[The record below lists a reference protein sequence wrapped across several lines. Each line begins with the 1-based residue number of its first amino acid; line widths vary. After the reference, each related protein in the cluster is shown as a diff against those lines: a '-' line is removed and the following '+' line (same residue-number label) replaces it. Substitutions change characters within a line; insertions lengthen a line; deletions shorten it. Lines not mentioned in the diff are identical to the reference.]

1 MKKDEMEIRTG
12 VIILAAGSSSRLGQP
27 KQLLEFKGKTL
38 LEIAVEAAQSSL
50 ADSCVIVL
58 GANADLIVEKIRNT
72 KVDQVINENWESGM
86 ASSMQKGLKYLIEK
100 SDPDQVILML
110 SDQPFVDSNII
121 NSLIENKINYDNE
134 IIACSYNGTLG
145 VPVLFTKK
153 YFPELLS
160 LTGNEGAKKLVMA
173 HQDDLHTID
182 FPKGAIDID
191 TMEDYLNLKKDS

>member
-1 MKKDEMEIRTG
+1 MKKEIRTG

-38 LEIAVEAAQSSL
+38 LEIAVEAAQNSL
-50 ADSCVIVL
+50 ADSSVIVL
-58 GANADLIVEKIRNT
+58 GANADLIVEKILHT
-72 KVDQVINENWESGM
+72 KVDRVVNENWENGM
-86 ASSMQKGLKYLIEK
+86 ASSMQKGLKYLMEN
-100 SDPDQVILML
+100 SEPDQVILML
-110 SDQPFVDSNII
+110 SDQPFVDSKIPNL
-121 NSLIENKINYDNE
+121 LIKNKLNTSSE
-134 IIACSYNGTLG
+134 IIACSYNGTFG

-173 HQDDLHTID
+173 HQDDLHAID

-191 TMEDYLNLKKDS
+191 TIEDYLKLKNDS

>member
-1 MKKDEMEIRTG
+1 MKNEIRTG

-38 LEIAVEAAQSSL
+38 LEIAVEAAQNSL

-58 GANADLIVEKIRNT
+58 GANADLINEKIRHT
-72 KVDQVINENWESGM
+72 KVDQVVNENWQNGM
-86 ASSMQKGLKYLIEK
+86 ASSMQKGLKYLMEN
-100 SDPDQVILML
+100 SDPNQVILML
-110 SDQPFVDSNII
+110 SDQPFVNNKVI
-121 NSLIENKINYDNE
+121 NSLIENKLNTNTG
-134 IIACSYNGTLG
+134 IIACSYNGTFG

-173 HQDDLHTID
+173 HQDDLYAID

-191 TMEDYLNLKKDS
+191 TMEDYQRLKRGR

>member
-1 MKKDEMEIRTG
+1 MNIVEKEIKTG

-27 KQLLEFKGKTL
+27 KQLLEFNGKTL
-38 LEIAVEAAQSSL
+38 LEIAVESAKNSL

-58 GANADLIVEKIRNT
+58 GANADFIVEKIDHI
-72 KVDQVINENWESGM
+72 KVYRVVNENWEKGM
-86 ASSMQKGLKYLIEK
+86 ASSMQKGLKYLMEN

-110 SDQPFVDSNII
+110 SDQPFVNNDTLNF
-121 NSLIENKINYDNE
+121 LIENKLNTLSN
-134 IIACSYNGTLG
+134 IIACSYNGTFG

-173 HQDDLHTID
+173 YQDDLHTID
-182 FPKGAIDID
+182 FPQGAIDID
-191 TMEDYLNLKKDS
+191 TMEDYIKLKNDS

>member
-1 MKKDEMEIRTG
+1 MKKEIRTG

-27 KQLLEFKGKTL
+27 KQLLEFNGKTL
-38 LEIAVEAAQSSL
+38 LKIAVEAAQNSL
-50 ADSCVIVL
+50 ADSSVIVL
-58 GANADLIVEKIRNT
+58 GANADLIVEKIRHT
-72 KVDQVINENWESGM
+72 KVDRVVNENWENGM
-86 ASSMQKGLKYLIEK
+86 ASSMQKGLKYLMEN

-110 SDQPFVDSNII
+110 SDQPFVN
-121 NSLIENKINYDNE
+121 NETLNLLIENKLNTSSE
-134 IIACSYNGTLG
+134 IIACSYNGTFG

-173 HQDDLHTID
+173 HQDDLHAID

-191 TMEDYLNLKKDS
+191 TIKDYQRLKSSS

>member
-1 MKKDEMEIRTG
+1 MKKDEKGISTG

-27 KQLLEFKGKTL
+27 KQLLEFRGKTL
-38 LEIAVEAAQSSL
+38 LEIAIEAAQNSS
-50 ADSCVIVL
+50 AQSCVIVL
-58 GANADLIVEKIRNT
+58 GASAELISGSISHVNT
-72 KVDQVINENWESGM
+72 GLVINENWENGM
-86 ASSMQKGLKYLIEK
+86 ASSMQKGLKYLMK
-100 SDPDQVILML
+100 NSGPDQVILML
-110 SDQPFVDSNII
+110 SDQPFVNSEIL
-121 NSLIENKINYDNE
+121 NSLIEKKMNTNCE

-182 FPKGAIDID
+182 FPQGAIDID
-191 TMEDYLNLKKDS
+191 TMEDYQRLKSGS

>member
-1 MKKDEMEIRTG
+1 MKKEIRTG

-38 LEIAVEAAQSSL
+38 LEIAVEAAQNSL
-50 ADSCVIVL
+50 ADSSVIVL
-58 GANADLIVEKIRNT
+58 GANADLIVEKILHT
-72 KVDQVINENWESGM
+72 KVDRVVNENWENGM
-86 ASSMQKGLKYLIEK
+86 ASSMQKGLKYLMQN
-100 SDPDQVILML
+100 SDNDQIILML
-110 SDQPFVDSNII
+110 SDQPFVDSKILNL
-121 NSLIENKINYDNE
+121 LIENKLNTNSE
-134 IIACSYNGTLG
+134 IIACRYKETFG

-173 HQDDLHTID
+173 HQDDLYAID

-191 TMEDYLNLKKDS
+191 TLEDYLKLKNYS